1 MVASDLIFY
10 FTIMRDFSTDQ
21 FILEDGSRIAIVG
34 GGPAGSFFAYYALDF
49 ADRLGMD
56 IHVDIFDAKNFL
68 CAGPAGCNHC
78 GGIVSES
85 LIQTLST
92 EGVVMPS
99 EVIRRGIESYTLH
112 LEQGSTVIETP
123 FNEQRIAAMFRG
135 IGPLG
140 AEDDGMQSFD
150 YHLLSLCK
158 NMGASV
164 IEERVTGAIRT
175 ADAVT
180 ITTKSGKNYK
190 YDLLVGAIGL
200 NKNTIQLFESI
211 CSSFKPPET
220 TKTYISEFKLDPETI
235 NTRFGNSMHVF
246 LLNLPHIKFGALI
259 PKGSYITLVLLGS
272 DINKEIAG
280 AFLNSEPVRALFPE
294 GTDLDKITPC
304 KCFPS
309 INVKGARFAYDDRVV
324 LVGDAASSKLY
335 KNGIGAAYI
344 TGKAA
349 ANTAIFHG
357 ISAAAFKKHYQPVC
371 SGLEKDNRLG
381 KLIFSVTTII
391 QKTAVLKGGML
402 QQVIFEQ
409 RLSREK
415 RRMSS
420 VLWDT
425 FTGSATYSNILLRVL
440 HPLLLLNFFRFIF
453 VSTFNI
459 IAKKNEKQ
467 QIRATL
473 P

>member
-1 MVASDLIFY
+1 
-10 FTIMRDFSTDQ
+10 MRDFDTEQ

-49 ADRLGMD
+49 ADRLGME
-56 IHVDIFDAKNFL
+56 IRIDIFEAKDFL
-68 CAGPAGCNHC
+68 CTGPKGCNHC

-112 LEQGSTVIETP
+112 LEQGSSVIETP
-123 FNEQRIAAMFRG
+123 LNEQRIAAMFRG
-135 IGPLG
+135 LGPLG
-140 AEDDGMQSFD
+140 AEKNGMQSFD
-150 YHLLSLCK
+150 NHLLDLCK
-158 NMGASV
+158 NLGAQV

-180 ITTKSGKNYK
+180 LTTKSGGKYK
-190 YDLLVGAIGL
+190 YDLLVGAVGL
-200 NKNTIQLFESI
+200 NAKTLELFESI
-211 CSSFKPPET
+211 CSSFRPPET
-220 TKTYISEFKLDPETI
+220 TKTFISEFKLDPDVI
-235 NTRFGNSMHVF
+235 QTRFGNSMHVF

-259 PKGSYITLVLLGS
+259 PKGSYITLVLLGNN
-272 DINKEIAG
+272 INKEIASV
-280 AFLNSEPVRALFPE
+280 FLNSGPVRKLFPE
-294 GTDLDKITPC
+294 GTNLDKITPC

-309 INVKGARFAYDDRVV
+309 INIKGAKFAYDDRVV
-324 LVGDAASSKLY
+324 LVGDSASSKLY

-357 ISAAAFKKHYQPVC
+357 ISASAFKKHYQPVC
-371 SGLEKDNRLG
+371 TGLDRDNSLG
-381 KLIFSVTTII
+381 KFIFSVTTII
-391 QKTAVLKGGML
+391 QKSAILKGGML
-402 QQVIFEQ
+402 RLVIHEQ
-409 RLSREK
+409 NQIRQK

-425 FTGSATYSNILLRVL
+425 FTGSATYSNIFLRVL
-440 HPLLLLNFFRFIF
+440 HPSLLLNFFRFIF
-453 VSTFNI
+453 ISMFNI
-459 IAKKNEKQ
+459 TFKKNEKQ
-467 QIRATL
+467 QIRTTL
-473 P
+473 S